1 MGACPVVVNRHYGS
15 LCSELY
21 DLTKPVGG
29 HYPDV
34 PYYRRRLTA
43 IGGPVLEAAVGTG
56 RLLVPLLQAGLHVEG
71 IDSSAEMLTYCR
83 RNCTVA
89 GVEATLHCGALETMD
104 LPHRYAAIVIS
115 LGSFMLLC
123 GPGEAMAALDRMRR
137 HLLPGGR
144 LFLDVDAPGVHAE
157 SRDRREARRVVECPD
172 GATIVLV
179 DAPLGDDATDGIERR
194 LLTYEKCKDGR
205 VVAREVQDL
214 HLRRYDHD
222 ELRDLLTGA
231 GFANIDACGD
241 YAEETPVATARTW
254 LCLSGQRQGGSA

>member
-1 MGACPVVVNRHYGS
+1 M
-15 LCSELY
+15 
-21 DLTKPVGG
+21 
-29 HYPDV
+29 
-34 PYYRRRLTA
+34 
-43 IGGPVLEAAVGTG
+43 LEAAVGTG
-56 RLLVPLLQAGLHVEG
+56 RLLVPILQAGLHVEG

-104 LPHRYAAIVIS
+104 LRHRYAAIVIS
-115 LGSFMLLC
+115 LGSFMLLS
-123 GPGEAMAALDRMRR
+123 GPGEATAALDRMRR
-137 HLLPGGR
+137 HLLPGGW
-144 LFLDVDAPGVHAE
+144 LFLDADAPGVHAE
-157 SRDRREARRVVECPD
+157 SPDRHESRRVVQCPD

-194 LLTYEKCKDGR
+194 DGR

-231 GFANIDACGD
+231 GFVNIDACGD

-254 LCLSGQRQGGSA
+254 LCFSGQRQGGSA